1 MRGFFFAAIVLL
13 GWASAQ
19 LCDQP
24 FFPVRANWEW
34 QYRVQG
40 ARNNTYSLRK
50 SAITENSFVQ
60 TRLSPLG
67 KDEQKFGCAPEGL
80 TPLELLGGSSN
91 RASIDGQKVDYEIE
105 LVSVKGVS
113 IPDYDRWEVGSSWKL
128 TQEVKGTGQQGPI
141 RYTVT
146 GTLETTYRVLA
157 QEQVSVPAGKFTAYK
172 LQTTFATHIKAS
184 AGIISIPFNFE
195 AQGTAW
201 YAEGVGMVK
210 SVQQSRDGN
219 NTTELV
225 ALKK

>member
-1 MRGFFFAAIVLL
+1 MRQIVLIL
-13 GWASAQ
+13 FVVMGWASAQ

-40 ARNNTYSLRK
+40 ARNNTYSLK
-50 SAITENSFVQ
+50 KTAITENSFVQ
-60 TRLSPLG
+60 TRISPQG
-67 KDEQKFGCAPEGL
+67 KDEQKFGCAAEGL

-91 RASIDGQKVDYEIE
+91 QASIDGQRVEYEIE
-105 LVSVKGVS
+105 LVSVKGVA
-113 IPDYDRWEVGSSWKL
+113 IADYDRWEVGSTWKL
-128 TQEVKGTGQQGPI
+128 TQEIKGSGQQGPI

-146 GTLETTYRVLA
+146 GTLETTYKVLA
-157 QEQVSVPAGKFTAYK
+157 QEQVSVPAGKFTTYK
-172 LQTTFATHIKAS
+172 IQTNFATRIKAT
-184 AGIISIPFNFE
+184 AGILSIPFNFE

-201 YAEGVGMVK
+201 YAEGIGMVK